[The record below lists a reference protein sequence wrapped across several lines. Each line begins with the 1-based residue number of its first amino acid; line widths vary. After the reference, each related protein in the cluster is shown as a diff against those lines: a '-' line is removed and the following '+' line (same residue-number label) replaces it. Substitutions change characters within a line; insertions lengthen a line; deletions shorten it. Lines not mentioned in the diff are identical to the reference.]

1 MSSLAE
7 FQKTANRERELLKLM
22 KKREQEKR
30 KNLRKAA
37 TTLKKKARIA
47 KKTARVLEREKTRR
61 ARKTQR
67 DAARKTRK
75 ITRGKK
81 TTEIKLNVSP
91 SKTLED
97 YVKKTPYFKR
107 PEPSARQRALELT
120 VGQGIDVTPEM
131 LKEIEE
137 AQRLQQRIKSDE
149 EELEELEQMVLADEA
164 AEEYLDFMK
173 KQPNQTLSD
182 IEEDMMGGK
191 RYKKSRTRHKRKKS
205 RRKSRKS
212 RRKSRKSRRKSQ
224 KSRKLNNRR

>member
-7 FQKTANRERELLKLM
+7 FQKTADRERELLKLM

-47 KKTARVLEREKTRR
+47 KKTA
-61 ARKTQR
+61 
-67 DAARKTRK
+67 
-75 ITRGKK
+75 
-81 TTEIKLNVSP
+81 EIKLNVSP

-120 VGQGIDVTPEM
+120 VGQGMDVTPEM
-131 LKEIEE
+131 LQEIEE
-137 AQRLQQRIKSDE
+137 AQRVKQSMKSDD

-164 AEEYLDFMK
+164 AEDYLDFMAQ
-173 KQPNQTLSD
+173 QPSPSLSD

-191 RYKKSRTRHKRKKS
+191 RFKKRRKRRKVKKSRKKS
-205 RRKSRKS
+205 RKPRKKSRKS
-212 RRKSRKSRRKSQ
+212 RKFI
-224 KSRKLNNRR
+224 NRT